1 MASQKI
7 LFCTDLSQYSDA
19 ALPLA
24 TTLAREH
31 NAELIILH
39 VLEPA
44 DIYAAG
50 EWYYGPVAPDP
61 DEVRKLLEKLKPTD
75 PDIPCVHRLETGDP
89 VKKIVGLA
97 AAENVNIIVMSTH
110 GRTGLTR
117 ALMGSIADG
126 VVRYANCPVVVFK
139 QPVPPKPSRK

>member
-1 MASQKI
+1 MASHKL

-24 TTLAREH
+24 TSLAREH

-61 DEVRKLLEKLKPTD
+61 DVVQKLLEKLKPTD
-75 PDIPCVHRLETGDP
+75 PKVPFVHQLKIGDP
-89 VKKIVGLA
+89 VKKILGVA
-97 AAENVNIIVMSTH
+97 AAENVNMIVLSSH
-110 GRTGLTR
+110 GRTGLSR
-117 ALMGSIADG
+117 VLMGSIAEG
-126 VVRYANCPVVVFK
+126 VVRHANCPVVVFK
-139 QPVPPKPSRK
+139 QPVPPKTPRK